1 VKNAKPNTPRLLE
14 WPNYGSVSV
23 GPQLVPNLRTTVPK
37 LGTGTTRHE
46 KLWLALLAVVSMTAC
61 STPST
66 NVFVKAEPSQDLT
79 LPCPPLR
86 EIDDVPRWI
95 LETISAYEDCAAKHS
110 RLVESVR

>member
-1 VKNAKPNTPRLLE
+1 VKSAEQNTQKLLE

-23 GPQLVPNLRTTVPK
+23 GSRPVPNSRTIVAK
-37 LGTGTTRHE
+37 SGTGTTKHE
-46 KLWLALLAVVSMTAC
+46 KLWLALLAAVSMTAC

-66 NVFVKAEPSQDLT
+66 NVFVKAEPSLDLI

-110 RLVESVR
+110 RLVEAVK